1 MEVLRQSDPNPT
13 FLSNAYHG
21 AMIIEA
27 SCIGRDD
34 EIGEILQRTDGL
46 TDPAFLVITGPPGV
60 GKSTVLRRVA
70 ARAESEHLPLRVLDD
85 ADGIDSDSIRELG
98 TDTAGNPLLVVIAVT
113 THTPATMALLADT
126 IALDGLPRHAIA
138 ELAASRGI
146 VVHPTVLERLADHT
160 AGNARDVI
168 ALFGELPN
176 SAWSRADLALPA
188 PRYIVDEVR
197 TRLRQIPAAGVELIQ
212 AICILDDGDS
222 LGTAIELAHIDD
234 AMAALDDALNS
245 GLIQTT
251 VALTPADARPRPTN
265 PLIHTAVL
273 QVMGIRRVGEMH
285 SRAADLI
292 EDPVRSLGHRVAAS
306 PVPDAEL
313 ADQLDALAR
322 TRAADGEWAAA
333 ADLYRQAGRLTSD
346 RLQSEL
352 RTTLSVDA
360 LLAAGDCVGAAALV
374 PTVESLRETALR
386 DATLAYLAILRG
398 RSAEAALR
406 LERAWGIVNFEREP
420 DVAALIAQRYVLH
433 NLVRCRGDE
442 LVAWADRAIAMAG
455 DTSSAGIEAA
465 AIRGLGQ
472 AWSGDP
478 GGALASYT
486 ELAERV
492 RFGPQAQ
499 RVTMGRGWLELGID
513 EIGAARSSLETAVS
527 MAQLGGSNRISL
539 WALGWLARVQF
550 LTGDWDSAL
559 VTVDQGREL
568 ARKGGIEVATPLL
581 NWTAAHIHSMR
592 GDRERAEF
600 HITAATLPAGD
611 YEIMRIPLLLAR
623 AHVAEADAD
632 YGRVIRILEPLRRMA
647 DTTPA
652 LVEPGWWPWVDVLAN
667 ALVIDGQLDAA
678 DALLRPFEEL
688 AAQRKHRSAAARI
701 GYARGRYLGATGDI
715 HAARRAFDESLELLD
730 GLPLRYDLA
739 RVNFAYGQTLRRAGK
754 RRAADTVMATGREI
768 FQSLGATTYVDRC
781 DRELKAGGL
790 STTRSATTRTDND
803 ATDLTPQEEAV
814 TPLVARGLSNRE
826 VAAELYI
833 SPKTVQYHLTRIYAK
848 LGLRS
853 RAELAASR
861 S

>member
-1 MEVLRQSDPNPT
+1 
-13 FLSNAYHG
+13 
-21 AMIIEA
+21 MIIEA

-188 PRYIVDEVR
+188 PRYIVDDVR
-197 TRLRQIPAAGVELIQ
+197 TRLQQVPAAAGELIQ

-222 LGTAIELAHIDD
+222 LGTAIQLAHIDD

-251 VALTPADARPRPTN
+251 AALTPADARPRPTN
-265 PLIHTAVL
+265 PLIRTAVL

-285 SRAADLI
+285 SHAADLI
-292 EDPVRSLGHRVAAS
+292 EDPVRSLGHRVAAT
-306 PVPDAEL
+306 PVPDADL

-346 RLQSEL
+346 RLQSEQ

-386 DATLAYLAILRG
+386 NATLAYLAILRG

-442 LVAWADRAIAMAG
+442 LVDWADRAIAMAG

-559 VTVDQGREL
+559 ITIDQGREL
-568 ARKGGIEVATPLL
+568 ARKGGIELATPLL

-632 YGRVIRILEPLRRMA
+632 YGRVIRILEPLRQMA
-647 DTTPA
+647 EVTPA

-688 AAQRKHRSAAARI
+688 AARREHRSAAARI

-754 RRAADTVMATGREI
+754 RRAADTVMATAREI

-790 STTRSATTRTDND
+790 STTRSATTRTDAD

-814 TPLVARGLSNRE
+814 TALVARGLSNRE